1 MFHLTST
8 TSAVTCYTHITYNK
22 AHPKEV
28 INNFD
33 VAWENRGE
41 MHKKYIPL
49 QCTVFPLYIKLCDT
63 MSINFGIM
71 KIGRQMF
78 MVIYRL

>member
-1 MFHLTST
+1 MFHLTSIT
-8 TSAVTCYTHITYNK
+8 CAVTCYTDITYNK
-22 AHPKEV
+22 AQLKEV

-33 VAWENRGE
+33 VAWQNHGE
-41 MHKKYIPL
+41 LHKKYIPL
-49 QCTVFPLYIKLCDT
+49 QCTVFLLYLKLCDT